1 MGFHNER
8 ESEFSK
14 LQNMDRVSEDQIV
27 ITVVV
32 PTYNEEWAIFPL
44 WQKLSRVAS
53 MESQFAWHFL
63 FVNDGSTDRTGERL
77 SELAAEHDV
86 VSWVQLRRNYG
97 LTQALQA
104 GFDHAS
110 GHYIVTISAN
120 LQMILLISPR

>member
-8 ESEFSK
+8 ESEFRK

-44 WQKLSRVAS
+44 WQKLSRVAA

-63 FVNDGSTDRTGERL
+63 FVNDGSTP
-77 SELAAEHDV
+77 H
-86 VSWVQLRRNYG
+86 W
-97 LTQALQA
+97 
-104 GFDHAS
+104 
-110 GHYIVTISAN
+110 
-120 LQMILLISPR
+120 